1 MAHALQTG
9 QESLGLGSVAVL
21 SRRRMDPQRE
31 ANRID
36 DSMQLG
42 CQPAAR
48 TTDGGNFSPP
58 FAPVA
63 SA

>member
-1 MAHALQTG
+1 MRDLYWLTG
-9 QESLGLGSVAVL
+9 EQ
-21 SRRRMDPQRE
+21 MDPQRQ
-31 ANRID
+31 ADRID
-36 DSMQLG
+36 DSVQLG

-48 TTDGGNFSPP
+48 ATDGGNFCPP